1 MRVLAHAAVGA
12 FLTHCGW
19 GSVAESLRFGLPL
32 VMLPFVV
39 DQGLVARIMAG
50 RGVGVEVARRD
61 DDGWFGRD
69 DVAEAVRRVMV
80 GEEGKTLARNA
91 RRLREA
97 VVGDDGARQERYV
110 DELVECFQRHRFT

>member
-1 MRVLAHAAVGA
+1 M
-12 FLTHCGW
+12 
-19 GSVAESLRFGLPL
+19 
-32 VMLPFVV
+32 
-39 DQGLVARIMAG
+39 
-50 RGVGVEVARRD
+50 ARRD
-61 DDGWFGRD
+61 GDGWFGRD

-110 DELVECFQRHRFT
+110 DELVECFQRHRLT